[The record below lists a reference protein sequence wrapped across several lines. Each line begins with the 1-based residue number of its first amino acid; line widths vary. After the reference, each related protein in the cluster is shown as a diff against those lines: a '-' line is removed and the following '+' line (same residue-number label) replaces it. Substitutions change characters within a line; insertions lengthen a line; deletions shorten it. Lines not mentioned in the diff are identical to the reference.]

1 VSGERG
7 RGSREA
13 GAVRVAPVG
22 RRQAAPP
29 PLRPFDLVLHHD
41 GSWSHEGI
49 PITNRR
55 LRAAFDRA
63 VRFLPAEGRYVVQLG
78 RFRGQIEVE
87 EAAFFVR
94 SAQPEAGRL
103 ELSDGTRD
111 RLEVGSLRTSPRDGA
126 LLCTVKRDLAPHGL
140 PARFT
145 HAAQA
150 ELLAAVE
157 ESPAGPVLRVAG
169 APLPLPDL

>member
-1 VSGERG
+1 MAEREPDTGGWSRRGPAALPPLG
-7 RGSREA
+7 RA
-13 GAVRVAPVG
+13 G
-22 RRQAAPP
+22 PP
-29 PLRPFDLVLHHD
+29 PLRPFGLVLQRD
-41 GSWSHEGI
+41 GRWSHEGVAI
-49 PITNRR
+49 SNAR

-63 VRFLPAEGRYVVQLG
+63 VRFLPEEGRYVVQLG

-94 SAQPEAGRL
+94 AVHPAAGRL
-103 ELSDGTRD
+103 ELSDGTSD
-111 RLEVGSLRTSPRDGA
+111 RLEVDSLRASPRDGA
-126 LLCTVKRDLAPHGL
+126 LLCTVKRQLIPHGL

-157 ESPAGPVLRVAG
+157 QGAAGPALRISG
-169 APLPLPDL
+169 ALRPVPDL